1 MPANATLAQAGQQMI
16 DDEPSPAWIAET
28 LGVSLQDAEWLL
40 VHYRFLPSDPAQRS
54 PRIFY
59 CEAL

>member
-1 MPANATLAQAGQQMI
+1 MSVNSTLTPTVAQQI